1 MQLTDIE
8 ASTSIEW
15 SEIWKQTHDKIEEM
29 HQEYRNSLLCL
40 GFDPEGKDLL
50 EIITFLANELNKT
63 KAELAELKEYTR
75 KTFYK
80 FSYRDLSI

>member
-1 MQLTDIE
+1 MQLTGIE
-8 ASTSIEW
+8 ASTPTEW
-15 SEIWKQTHDKIEEM
+15 SGIWKQTHDKIEEM
-29 HQEYRNSLLCL
+29 HQEYKNSLISL

-63 KAELAELKEYTR
+63 RAELAELKEYTT

-80 FSYRDLSI
+80 FSYGDLSI